1 MRATFVLSAL
11 LLCGCAA
18 PHKTAKPIAPAQ
30 VSVFDQALANPKYM
44 NAIRQAERDLPG
56 DTKVEKPFPANLSR
70 ERREYQV
77 ATNILAELEP
87 KLKRM
92 TATRLVHSLKV
103 EGVPSAVETHS
114 LGGVAD
120 FVYVGGYALIKREIQ
135 SRPEHELWVLSGLAD
150 DSVWLYTGPQ
160 GPPVTLADFVQ
171 REVYGK

>member
-1 MRATFVLSAL
+1 MRTTFILSAL
-11 LLCGCAA
+11 LLCGCTVSRQAA
-18 PHKTAKPIAPAQ
+18 NPSAPSQ
-30 VSVFDQALANPKYM
+30 LSVFDEALANLKYV

-56 DTKVEKPFPANLSR
+56 DTMVKKPFPANLTR

-87 KLKRM
+87 RLKQM
-92 TATRLVHSLKV
+92 SVTRLVQSLKV
-103 EGVPSAVETHS
+103 EGGPSPQAS
-114 LGGVAD
+114 ASWGGVAD
-120 FVYVGGYALIKREIQ
+120 FVYVGGYALIKKEIQ
-135 SRPEHELWVLSGLAD
+135 ARPANELRVLPGLAD